1 MRLLFTISVVLS
13 GIITVGA
20 IWVTQHFTSTFD
32 ATGTNEMWSNGNP
45 ALFFIVFA
53 MPIILY
59 FLFAMVVVFEKLH
72 TKYHVN
78 RQRFIAGYTT
88 LFLVLLGYTCYK
100 IITFNKMAQPYFE
113 EKIGYL
119 NPYTNDLFFNIWT
132 LLATLCLVALLS
144 FYTSRPTK

>member
-13 GIITVGA
+13 GLITVAVIG
-20 IWVTQHFTSTFD
+20 VTQYFTPTFD
-32 ATGTNEMWSNGNP
+32 AAGTNEMGGNGNA

-78 RQRFIAGYTT
+78 RKRFIAGYTT
-88 LFLVLLGYTCYK
+88 LFLVLMGYTCYK

-132 LLATLCLVALLS
+132 LLAALCLMALLS
-144 FYTSRPTK
+144 FYTSRSTK